1 MTLPEFSIRRHVMAV
16 MMSAVLVL
24 FGVIGYQDI
33 GVDRV
38 PEVDFP
44 VISVSTSLPGAEPD
58 IIDSAVTREIVRR
71 ANSVPGI
78 DNIQATSTPGDSS
91 VVITF
96 NLDKNIDVAYTEVQ
110 TKVNEALGNL
120 PDDVEI
126 PQVEKVETDAAPIM
140 WLSIQGDRTLS
151 QLTDIARNSIRPQ
164 LEIISGVGDVTL
176 GGGQNRR
183 IRIEVDV
190 DRLNAEGVTVQDLLT
205 AVDEEHV
212 AVSGG
217 FLVSGDRESVFKLDH
232 EFHDVEALESLIVTE
247 RDGRIVRLGDVA
259 EVVDGLTD
267 FRRLARY
274 NQDIAAGLGIVK
286 IAGTNTVEVI
296 DEVTRRLDRDIRPQL
311 PPGVTVSV
319 VSDQSDFIRSMI
331 DNLEL
336 TVLMAVLLAA
346 LVIWLFLK
354 SLRSTLII
362 AAAIPVSLMAV
373 IAVMYYFGY
382 TLNAMTMLAML
393 LLVGIVVDDA
403 IVVLE
408 NVYRHREAGES
419 NPSRAA
425 INGSNQ
431 VFFAVVASSLALIS
445 IFGPVIFM
453 DGVVGRFFES
463 FAVVVVFGILA
474 STFVALTLIP
484 MLCARFLRV
493 PDVHGRVYHFL
504 EDGFRR
510 VDEWYR
516 GILRRALRARYTV
529 LLVALAIVAPTGLL
543 LTMLPAEFAPE
554 EDEGSFIVN
563 YRTPVGSSIHYSD
576 GKLAEIEAI
585 LAEDEDVYGFFSTIG
600 LGSGDNVND
609 GIAFVQLRPWRE
621 RRATQQDIM
630 ARLQDRFDE
639 LSGVRAS
646 ASGTGLFA
654 DQRGEPLQF
663 FVSGP
668 DLDEV
673 AELSR
678 RLEDGLRAE
687 PRMGSVDLDLNLDQP
702 QVQLDINREQVR
714 LLGLSTETVIR
725 AAGILVGGSD
735 IARYHDDFG
744 GGERYRIRM
753 KSRDGEFTSPSDL
766 NRIFLRSDNG
776 MMVRLDTV
784 ATPLET
790 VGPGAITRFN
800 LQYGTR
806 FFVNPEMPIGD
817 AASRVR
823 ELSAELAPPG
833 YSVELTGEAVE
844 MERTASAIVFVFV
857 VATLLVFMVLASQFN
872 SMLQPVVVML
882 AMPLAAVGGLL
893 GLWLTGQTLNIFSM
907 IGMVLLVGVVT
918 KNSILLID
926 LTNQYRDK
934 RGMDIDEA
942 LIEACPIRL
951 RPVLM
956 TSLTLI
962 LAMVPAALGSGPGAN
977 GNAALATVIIFGM
990 LASMVLTLAVVPAAY
1005 SLVEH
1010 RLARREGAMDP
1021 VAG

>member
-38 PEVDFP
+38 PDVDFP

-71 ANSVPGI
+71 VNSVPGI

-217 FLVSGDRESVFKLDH
+217 FLVSGDRESVFQLDH

-274 NQDIAAGLGIVK
+274 NQDIAVGLGIVK

-373 IAVMYYFGY
+373 IAVMYFFGY

-585 LAEDEDVYGFFSTIG
+585 LAEDEDIYGFFSTIG

-990 LASMVLTLAVVPAAY
+990 LASMVLTLVVVPAAY